1 MRHLTIALPLA
12 STATAS
18 AGPAEVT
25 QIFNDPTP
33 VSKALAEGDVVTLR
47 QLQANASNEVVQKMA
62 GAAERRVLLDL
73 PGTRK
78 ASDEC
83 IQVAQQAKHLAG
95 LTVCG
100 ALRAGAEAA
109 AVDLPAW
116 ARLTVEAQE
125 RVRAAAGTRGK
136 VLGTIDV
143 FARVPDYPELAAR
156 PVPTVREKANGH
168 IALHAS
174 TVQVAAGES
183 HDGGS
188 VSYPNMANVEIEGK
202 VAEVLV
208 DTGSALT
215 IVRPSAITAP
225 TLMEG
230 FLLSGALG
238 TSNERSALAQP
249 QTLKLGTLAI
259 SKPLISVSDKI
270 PASLLGLDVLS
281 RLERVIITQD
291 ELQPVASTSTAPA
304 CNSPLFSAADLSGT
318 QTVPRLFITVNGR
331 RQEAML
337 DTGNS
342 SELVESLPL
351 GSPLPP
357 GPVLQS
363 VVQGV
368 QGQQRRLSV
377 QREVTVQTSSG
388 PVKLQMTTSVGN
400 HPTKTRYT
408 LGAGSLRTLNI
419 YLDFVDNK
427 ACLLSSK

>member
-1 MRHLTIALPLA
+1 MRYLTIALLLA
-12 STATAS
+12 STTSTA
-18 AGPAEVT
+18 AEPAEVT

-33 VSKALAEGDVVTLR
+33 VSRALAEGDVVTLR
-47 QLQANASNEVVQKMA
+47 QLQKNASNEAVQKMA
-62 GAAERRVLLDL
+62 AAAERRVLLDL

-78 ASDEC
+78 ASEEC
-83 IQVAQQAKHLAG
+83 IQAAQQATHLAG

-109 AVDLPAW
+109 AGDLPAW

-125 RVRAAAGTRGK
+125 RVRAAAGTRGRA
-136 VLGTIDV
+136 LGTIDV
-143 FARVPDYPELAAR
+143 FARVPDYAALAAR
-156 PVPTVREKANGH
+156 PAPMVREQAKGH
-168 IALHAS
+168 IALHAG

-183 HDGGS
+183 HDGGA

-202 VAEVLV
+202 VVEVLV

-215 IVRPSAITAP
+215 IVHPSALTAP

-230 FLLSGALG
+230 FPLSGAFG
-238 TSNERSALAQP
+238 TSNERSTLAQP
-249 QTLKLGTLAI
+249 QTLKLGTLKITNPII
-259 SKPLISVSDKI
+259 SASDKI
-270 PASLLGLDVLS
+270 PANLLGLDVLS

-304 CNSPLFSAADLSGT
+304 CKSPLFSAADLSGT
-318 QTVPRLFITVNGR
+318 QTVPRLFIAVNGK

-351 GSPLPP
+351 GSSLPP
-357 GPVLQS
+357 GPVIQS

-388 PVKLQMTTSVGN
+388 PVKLHMTTSVGN

-427 ACLLSSK
+427 SCLLSAK

>member
-1 MRHLTIALPLA
+1 MQFLAIAVLLA
-12 STATAS
+12 SSSAAVAQPAS
-18 AGPAEVT
+18 IT
-25 QIFNDPTP
+25 QVFNDATP
-33 VSKALAEGDVVTLR
+33 VSRALSEGDVATLR
-47 QLQANASNEVVQKMA
+47 RLQANGSNPVVQKMA
-62 GAAERRVLLDL
+62 KAAERRVLLDL
-73 PGTRK
+73 PGSR
-78 ASDEC
+78 AAADEC
-83 IQVAQQAKHLAG
+83 IQAAQQATHLAG

-100 ALRAGAEAA
+100 ALRAGAEATA
-109 AVDLPAW
+109 GDLPAW
-116 ARLTVEAQE
+116 ARLSLEAHE
-125 RVRAAAGTRGK
+125 RVRAAAAGRGK
-136 VLGTIDV
+136 ALGHVDV
-143 FARVPDYPELAAR
+143 FTRIPDYAALAAR
-156 PVPTVREKANGH
+156 PAPRVTANAQGR
-168 IALHAS
+168 IVLHAGK
-174 TVQVAAGES
+174 VIVAPDQS
-183 HDGGS
+183 HDGGA
-188 VSYPNMANVEIEGK
+188 VGYPNMVNLEIDGK
-202 VAEVLV
+202 PTEALV

-215 IVRPSAITAP
+215 IVHPSAVTAP

-249 QTLKLGTLAI
+249 QTLTLGTLAI

-270 PASLLGLDVLS
+270 PANLLGLDVLS
-281 RLERVIITQD
+281 RLKRFIITQD
-291 ELQPVASTSTAPA
+291 ELQPVASTASAPA
-304 CNSPLFSAADLSGT
+304 CNAPLFSAADLSGT
-318 QTVPRLFITVNGR
+318 QTAPRLFITVNGK

-351 GSPLPP
+351 GSSLPP

-408 LGAGSLRTLNI
+408 LGAGSLRSLNI

-427 ACLLSSK
+427 ACLLSAK